1 MNLYNKDS
9 LEYLKTLEDK
19 SIDLVLCDPPYAISM
34 SSTNH
39 MKNDDWDKMSTKEF
53 HDFNIQWLTE
63 CYRILKDDE
72 KLWMF

>member
-1 MNLYNKDS
+1 MNLYNRDS

-19 SIDLVLCDPPYAISM
+19 SVDLILTDPPYAISM

-53 HDFNIQWLTE
+53 HDFNVQWMRRIRKNNFWK
-63 CYRILKDDE
+63 YRHFIS
-72 KLWMF
+72 